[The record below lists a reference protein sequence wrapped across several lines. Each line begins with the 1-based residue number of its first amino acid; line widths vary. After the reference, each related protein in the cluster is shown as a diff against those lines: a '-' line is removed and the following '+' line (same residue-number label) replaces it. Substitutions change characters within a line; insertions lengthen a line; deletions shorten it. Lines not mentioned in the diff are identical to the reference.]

1 MRIQIT
7 RSTIVDMHPV
17 SVGDF
22 VETSE
27 RTAKLLIGLNKAIE
41 APVLQNVVI
50 TPDVEETPVKKKPTP
65 KRKPKAN
72 GNSKPG

>member
-27 RTAKLLIGLNKAIE
+27 RTARLLIGLNKAIE

-65 KRKPKAN
+65 KRRKAN